1 MMFDPV
7 RYDAPLF
14 RPPAEAHS
22 VIVQPTIG
30 CSWNRCAFCEMYT
43 SKKFRVRDPAT
54 VLAEIRTLAQYYPGA
69 RKVFLADGNAM
80 VLSYERLMVLL
91 QEIQS
96 SFPKLQRVSAYA
108 MPREIMAKTDT
119 ELRNLRS
126 QGLRLL
132 YIGIETGDD
141 ELLTLVDKGETAAS
155 TVEGILK
162 AHAAGIDTSV
172 MIINGLGGETFSR
185 QHALAS
191 AALVS
196 KVNPKFLSTLT
207 LSLPFG
213 VGHYEKRF
221 GRAYQQQTLLSLFK
235 ELYLFLENL
244 TVDGVIFR
252 SNHVSN
258 NLPLQGTLPKEQEK
272 VLELLR
278 HAIHHTPPDRYPITS
293 DIL

>member
-1 MMFDPV
+1 MFEPV
-7 RYDAPLF
+7 HYDAPLF

-22 VIVQPTIG
+22 VIVQATLG

-54 VLAEIRTLAQYYPGA
+54 VQEEIRTLARCYPGA

-80 VLSYERLMVLL
+80 VLSYERLSVLL

-96 SFPKLQRVSAYA
+96 RFPKLQRVSAYA
-108 MPREIMAKTDT
+108 MPREITVKTDA
-119 ELRNLRS
+119 ELRALRL

-141 ELLTLVDKGETAAS
+141 ELLTQVNKGETAAS

-185 QHALAS
+185 QHAMAS

-213 VGHYEKRF
+213 TGHYEQRF
-221 GRAYQQQTLLSLFK
+221 GEAYQQQSLLSLFR

-272 VLELLR
+272 LLELLR
-278 HAIHHTPPDRYPITS
+278 QAIRHTPPDRYPVTS

>member
-14 RPPAEAHS
+14 RPPAEAYS
-22 VIVQPTIG
+22 VIVQATIG

-43 SKKFRVRDPAT
+43 SKKFRVREPAK
-54 VLAEIRTLAQYYPGA
+54 VLDEIRTLARFYPDA

-80 VLSYERLMVLL
+80 VLSYERLSVIL

-96 SFPKLQRVSAYA
+96 RFPQLQRVSAYA
-108 MPREIMAKTDT
+108 MPREIMAKTDA
-119 ELRNLRS
+119 ELRDLRS

-141 ELLTLVDKGETAAS
+141 ELLRQINKGETAAS

-172 MIINGLGGETFSR
+172 MIINGLGGETYSN

-191 AALVS
+191 AVLVN

-213 VGHYEKRF
+213 IGHYEQRF
-221 GRAYQQQTLLSLFK
+221 GKAYQQQSLLSLFR

-258 NLPLQGTLPKEQEK
+258 NLPLQGTLPKEKEK
-272 VLELLR
+272 LLELLR
-278 HAIHHTPPDRYPITS
+278 HAISHTPPDLYPITS